1 MNYKRK
7 LITSVLQTRS
17 VRWHAHPPSPKK
29 RPYTK
34 SQPWKPFFFF
44 LEKRL
49 RATSRTKNRSNIR
62 AAERNDLPNSQPKI
76 TSGIITKLSTTLVS
90 EYKAILPSL
99 LVYFHGRTQTF
110 KANSLTGYSHIWQEL
125 TSDSEI
131 LETVTVQNIEVDTLQ
146 LQIKP

>member
-1 MNYKRK
+1 MH
-7 LITSVLQTRS
+7 TRPRQKNDLTLS
-17 VRWHAHPPSPKK
+17 LSRGSL
-29 RPYTK
+29 
-34 SQPWKPFFFF
+34 FFF

-62 AAERNDLPNSQPKI
+62 TAERNDLPNSQPKI